1 MNNFDIIIKKLD
13 EIISRLDKLEE
24 AVYNE
29 PHEYGES
36 ESSPDI
42 EYPSIDPNKYIQ
54 PYDPNYPGLGKTK
67 WNVCSKCG
75 LDISNMSHYYCGS
88 INCPMFL
95 KATF

>member
-42 EYPSIDPNKYIQ
+42 EYPSF
-54 PYDPNYPGLGKTK
+54 DPNYPGLGKTK

-75 LDISNMSHYYCGS
+75 MDISNMSHYYCGS